1 MQTAMLEP
9 LSFAALFD
17 PTVARAAAERAAS
30 WKLPRRTCRPLDRYC
45 GARVNPALFS
55 YDNEID
61 CAAAPEDELPEE
73 LASTCGFAEQPDSDD
88 DL

>member
-1 MQTAMLEP
+1 MHNATLEP

-30 WKLPRRTCRPLDRYC
+30 WKLPRRTCRPLDRYA
-45 GARVNPALFS
+45 GGRVNPALFS

-61 CAAAPEDELPEE
+61 CAAAPADELPEE
-73 LASTCGFAEQPDSDD
+73 LVSTCGFAEQPDNDD